1 MTDIAKWSAY
11 SSWPVLLLSI
21 LIVDVVVMFM
31 VRYVPLGSA
40 VNTWYDRF
48 GLLAILADVLSIAIG
63 FAVARWIY
71 STWFSTSG
79 LLTFFAILV
88 GFQCFHDVLFY
99 FGVIQPI
106 PRGTNAM
113 IDVFKQYGVEG
124 GAGIIAF
131 DASMMVAS
139 GGIFLGLEQLSPS
152 LQWFIGLLTLY
163 TMSFVLYTKKGG

>member
-21 LIVDVVVMFM
+21 LIVDVTVMFII
-31 VRYVPLGSA
+31 RYVPLGSA
-40 VNTWYDRF
+40 INTWYDRF
-48 GLLAILADVLSIAIG
+48 GLLAVLADVLSIAIG

-71 STWFSTSG
+71 STWFSSSG
-79 LLTFFAILV
+79 LLTFAAILV
-88 GFQCFHDVLFY
+88 GFQCLHDAFFY

-124 GAGIIAF
+124 GAGIFAV
-131 DASMMVAS
+131 DASLMLAS
-139 GGIFLGLEQLSPS
+139 GGVFLGLERLSPPV
-152 LQWFIGLLTLY
+152 QWLIGLVTLY
-163 TMSFVLYTKKGG
+163 TMSFILYTKRGG